1 MRQRLLV
8 LALLA
13 GLSACQQQ
21 PEPPRVGTTDA
32 AGAQEAQ
39 TPDARFAAFSTR
51 ALDTWMQLSPVTA
64 TQTGDHRFDAQI
76 DDLSAT
82 GRQRS
87 LDANKKLLTELNA
100 IEVAKLARENQV
112 DAAILRNQL
121 QSEIWNTEVLQ
132 SWAWDP
138 QVYNSLAG
146 GALYSLMARE
156 LGDLDRI

>member
-8 LALLA
+8 LALLT

-21 PEPPRVGTTDA
+21 PQSPRADTTAPA
-32 AGAQEAQ
+32 APEAQ
-39 TPDARFAAFSTR
+39 TPDARFAALSKQ

-76 DDLSAT
+76 DDLSAS

-87 LDANKKLLTELNA
+87 LDAGKKLLATLDA
-100 IEVAKLARENQV
+100 IEVTKLSRENQV

-121 QSEIWNTEVLQ
+121 QSATWNTEVLK
-132 SWAWDP
+132 SWAWQP
-138 QVYNSLAG
+138 QVDKGLPG
-146 GALYSLMARE
+146 R
-156 LGDLDRI
+156 